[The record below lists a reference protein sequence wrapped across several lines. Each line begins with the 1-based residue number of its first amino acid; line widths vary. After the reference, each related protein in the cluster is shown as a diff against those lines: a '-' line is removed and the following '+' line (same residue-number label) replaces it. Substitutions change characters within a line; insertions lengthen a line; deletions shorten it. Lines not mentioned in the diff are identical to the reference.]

1 MRAFLG
7 TACFAFAFL
16 ATTLSW
22 AATLE
27 PGQGDLTI
35 NQGQGFQAVN
45 GRIDANVGDSIMV
58 SPNGSATLSYGDGCQ
73 VPVQPGSVVT
83 IAPLSPCASGS
94 MAQQPG
100 YQDSGFY
107 NAGAWFG
114 GAAFLAGLGAGIY
127 GITQANKNSSP
138 ASP

>member
-16 ATTLSW
+16 ASAISW

-27 PGQGDLTI
+27 PGQGDLSI
-35 NQGQGFQAVN
+35 NQGQGFERVN
-45 GRIDANVGDSIMV
+45 GRIDANVGDSVMV
-58 SPNGSATLSYGDGCQ
+58 SPSGSATVSYADGCQ

-94 MAQQPG
+94 VA
-100 YQDSGFY
+100 QDSGFF
-107 NAGAWFG
+107 NTGALIM
-114 GAAFLAGLGAGIY
+114 GAAFIAATGFAVY
-127 GITQANKNSSP
+127 GITQATSSSP